1 MMMNATS
8 STAKVRVYEIAKRL
22 DIPNKDLLTFIDA
35 HFDLGIKSHSS
46 SIDASLG
53 DTIAAKYQ
61 ALHAPQPE
69 AVKASI
75 TPQEPIAPPKAP
87 TVAPPVPTASKPAH
101 HHEARPVHPSPAV
114 AAPSKQAQKPS
125 VNAQTPQPTQQ
136 APQGKGQAPQPQP
149 ERGTQQGNTSQKWQ
163 GKSKGHQGK
172 GGKNT
177 PVEDTTPDVFVLN
190 APMTVSELAEYLKV
204 RSAEVIKQLFLKGT
218 PVTVNSLLDVPLTHQ
233 VADLLEITYTKGE
246 DITETNTE
254 ATHDVLSQTTKTKV
268 DLSGCQN
275 LAGRPPVISIMGH
288 VDHGKTSL
296 LDAIRE
302 VRHKIVDTEAG
313 GITQRIGAYT
323 VEKDDQTIV
332 FLDTPGH
339 EAFTA
344 MRMRGAKATDIA
356 ILVVAADDGV
366 KPQTIEA
373 IQHAKAAEIPI
384 IVAVNKIDK
393 PGADPERV
401 LVQLSEHGLVSEKW
415 GGDVVT
421 VEVSALQKLG
431 IDDLLEMIV
440 LVSELLD
447 LQADATVD
455 AEGVIVEARLD
466 KGKGPVAT
474 LLVQNGTLT
483 QGDFILCGQVS
494 GRVRALHNDAGVRCK
509 EAGPSQPVELL
520 GLSDVPQAGEVFKCF
535 PTEKAL
541 RQYQQ
546 QQQTEQELL
555 AQQQAQNNQAVFNA
569 RRSSL
574 AVKSGDTG
582 TPDTFNI
589 VIKADSQ
596 GAVEAVTNALS
607 GLTVEHLSAQVIY
620 QGTGDMTA
628 TDLMLASASH
638 AIVVGFNVREDIS
651 LKNSPLMGTVPIYKY
666 DVIYHLV
673 ESVQKLM
680 LSRIKP
686 EMREVKS
693 GVAEIR
699 ALFTINNQMVAGCM
713 VLEGK
718 VQRNA
723 RISIKRGKE
732 EIYNGSFNSLR
743 HFKDNVKEV
752 RAGLECG
759 CTFVKFDEVQQ
770 GDIIETYVME
780 TVELKGV

>member
-1 MMMNATS
+1 MMNAATS
-8 STAKVRVYEIAKRL
+8 SKVRVYEIAKRL
-22 DIPNKDLLTFIDA
+22 NIANKDLLSFVEA

-46 SIDASLG
+46 SIDASVG
-53 DTIAAKYQ
+53 DMIAAKYQ
-61 ALHAPQPE
+61 EVHAAASQASTQPIVSQE
-69 AVKASI
+69 K
-75 TPQEPIAPPKAP
+75 PQEKTPATPSALVAEP
-87 TVAPPVPTASKPAH
+87 TAQKVAPPVPQAVPNTP
-101 HHEARPVHPSPAV
+101 PVKHSEGKQ
-114 AAPSKQAQKPS
+114 APSQGKPQGQPFVSNQAPAGQNSHKGKNTS
-125 VNAQTPQPTQQ
+125 NQ
-136 APQGKGQAPQPQP
+136 APKWQGSGKPQGKGHRQAQQVVEAPP
-149 ERGTQQGNTSQKWQ
+149 E
-163 GKSKGHQGK
+163 
-172 GGKNT
+172 
-177 PVEDTTPDVFVLN
+177 VFVLN
-190 APMTVSELAEYLKV
+190 APMTVTELAEYLGV
-204 RSAEVIKQLFLKGT
+204 RSAEIIKQLFLKGT
-218 PVTVNSLLDVPLTHQ
+218 PVTVNSLLDVPLTQQ
-233 VADLLEITYTKGE
+233 VATLLDIAFTKGE
-246 DITETNTE
+246 TVETEETE
-254 ATHDVLSQTTKTKV
+254 ATHDVLSQSTKTKV

-275 LAGRPPVISIMGH
+275 LQSRPPVISIMGH

-373 IQHAKAAEIPI
+373 LQHAKAAEIPI

-431 IDDLLEMIV
+431 IDDLLEMIL

-447 LQADATVD
+447 LQADATVE

-474 LLVQNGTLT
+474 LLVQNGTLR

-509 EAGPSQPVELL
+509 EAAPSQPVELL
-520 GLSDVPQAGEVFKCF
+520 GLSDVPQAGEVFRCF

-541 RQYQQ
+541 RQYQTQ
-546 QQQTEQELL
+546 QQH
-555 AQQQAQNNQAVFNA
+555 AQQEAQETQANQAVLNA

-582 TPDTFNI
+582 APDTFNI

-607 GLTVEHLSAQVIY
+607 GLTAEHLSAQVIY

-628 TDLMLASASH
+628 TDLMLASASQ

-651 LKNSPLMGTVPIYKY
+651 LKNSALMGTVPIYKY

-673 ESVQKLM
+673 ESVHKLM
-680 LSRIKP
+680 WSRIKP

-699 ALFTINNQMVAGCM
+699 AIFTINNQLVAGCM

-759 CTFVKFDEVQQ
+759 CTFVKFDEVQA

-780 TVELKGV
+780 TVDMKMGV